1 MTAEPPVVFL
11 ARHGQTELNAAGVLR
26 GRLDPPLDQVGRRQ
40 AAALA
45 RTFEDTHL
53 ALVVSSPLKRALQTA
68 EPICQATGAELLVD
82 ERLADRDYG
91 PWAGRSL
98 SELLDRHHSVD
109 QAPGVETGLAV
120 ARRVVPAF
128 NDAVA
133 AAAGD
138 PVMLVAHDAVNRIL
152 LRPDGL
158 RVVTEADIPQPVGCW
173 NRLECDGDTWVATVI
188 RSQPDIGI

>member
-1 MTAEPPVVFL
+1 MTAEPAVVFL

-26 GRLDPPLDQVGRRQ
+26 GRLDPPLDQLGRRQ

-45 RTFEDTHL
+45 RTFEGIHL
-53 ALVVSSPLKRALQTA
+53 ALVVSSPLRRAIQTA
-68 EPICQATGAELLVD
+68 EPIRQITGAELVHD

-91 PWAGRSL
+91 PWAGRAL
-98 SELLDRHHSVD
+98 DELLDRHNNID
-109 QAPGVETGLAV
+109 QAPGIETRLAV
-120 ARRVVPAF
+120 AQRVVSAF

-152 LRPDGL
+152 LGPDGL
-158 RVVTEADIPQPVGCW
+158 HLVSDTDGLQPLGCW
-173 NRLECDGDTWVATVI
+173 NRLERYGDTWAATVI
-188 RSQPDIGI
+188 GSQPDIGT

>member
-1 MTAEPPVVFL
+1 MTAEPAVVFL

-26 GRLDPPLDQVGRRQ
+26 GRLDPPLDQLGRRQ

-45 RTFEDTHL
+45 RTFEGIHL
-53 ALVVSSPLKRALQTA
+53 ALVVSSPLRRAIQTA
-68 EPICQATGAELLVD
+68 EPIRQITGAELVHD

-91 PWAGRSL
+91 PWAGRAL
-98 SELLDRHHSVD
+98 DELLDRHNNID
-109 QAPGVETGLAV
+109 QAPGIETRLAV
-120 ARRVVPAF
+120 AQRVVSAF

-152 LRPDGL
+152 LGPDGL
-158 RVVTEADIPQPVGCW
+158 HVVTEADVLQPLGCW
-173 NRLECDGDTWVATVI
+173 NRLERYGDTWMATVI
-188 RSQPDIGI
+188 GTQPDIGT